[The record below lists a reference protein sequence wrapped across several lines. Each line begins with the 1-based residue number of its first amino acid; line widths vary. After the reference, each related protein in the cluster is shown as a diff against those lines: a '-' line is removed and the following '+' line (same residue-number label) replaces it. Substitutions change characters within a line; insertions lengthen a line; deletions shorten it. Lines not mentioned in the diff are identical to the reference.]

1 MMTGRQVRQ
10 SRQRLLN
17 RLTSRSAGRSQ
28 GRRKPARAAREPLTA
43 CPRTGYLTHYS
54 QPDTEQPYSLSDR
67 VLSFT
72 HEAARAFHHRERR
85 VSFVQVADFRID
97 AEASQQPPTA
107 DAEHEFLRQ
116 PQFGPA
122 AI

>member
-1 MMTGRQVRQ
+1 VMTGRQVRQ

-54 QPDTEQPYSLSDR
+54 QPDTEQPHSLSDR

-72 HEAARAFHHRERR
+72 
-85 VSFVQVADFRID
+85 
-97 AEASQQPPTA
+97 
-107 DAEHEFLRQ
+107 RQ
-116 PQFGPA
+116 PEMAG
-122 AI
+122 

>member
-72 HEAARAFHHRERR
+72 HQHTLHINDRFASTAALHP
-85 VSFVQVADFRID
+85 V
-97 AEASQQPPTA
+97 
-107 DAEHEFLRQ
+107 
-116 PQFGPA
+116 G
-122 AI
+122 